1 MLTIISPDERV
12 SVASPEFA
20 VHKFLG
26 LLQGDVHVA
35 IDGLQLA
42 CVRFSQILVSKSGHD
57 QIEMRTT
64 FVYDT
69 GIELHRDWRSDDL
82 AEKAR
87 WIAGIGGTAIG
98 RLRRGAHD
106 SALDFKVVVD
116 ETLWQT
122 EEFKGFRVA
131 LAILGCET

>member
-1 MLTIISPDERV
+1 M
-12 SVASPEFA
+12 
-20 VHKFLG
+20 
-26 LLQGDVHVA
+26 
-35 IDGLQLA
+35 
-42 CVRFSQILVSKSGHD
+42 RFSQILVSKSGHD

-64 FVYDT
+64 FIYDT